1 MAMIWGMYRLGR
13 TAFTP
18 LVGLIAATL
27 LLTRFDFGFLAARGY
42 IDIPYMALVVW
53 AAALEAGRP
62 RRGGPVWALL
72 ALAGMLRPE
81 AWLLTGLY
89 FLWMAWPATW
99 PQRFRYAAL
108 AAIGPLVWAGTD

>member
-1 MAMIWGMYRLGR
+1 M
-13 TAFTP
+13 
-18 LVGLIAATL
+18 
-27 LLTRFDFGFLAARGY
+27 
-42 IDIPYMALVVW
+42 
-53 AAALEAGRP
+53 
-62 RRGGPVWALL
+62 L

-108 AAIGPLVWAGTD
+108 AAIGPLVWAGTDWIVTGDPLFSLHLHELLGGGARAPAHAVGAAVGRAAVLREHRQDCRC